1 MPILEYTSDSNLPRI
16 SNHGAEDFSTPDI
29 LLHSIAVG
37 NPGIFTAHNYSRP
50 LENIRL
56 RIAFIYNGIDLWNQ
70 NSNSRFQQNSYFPAL
85 DGSEKTPI
93 SYALGM
99 TQCSMMAERLFNAAV
114 TVHLDAV
121 YNLLTG
127 TGIPRGCARPD
138 LLAYTTTPRS
148 PHDPC
153 KLIMEAK
160 GRSRG
165 YSSTDITE
173 ASRQFSSIPPTIAKI
188 AGNAQEVISI
198 SHFAYTKLF
207 WRNHLTAPH
216 VSRSNPGGPGGPGNP
231 GGPRNPSNPGDP
243 GGPGGPGG
251 SSGPGNP
258 GSPRNPSNPSDP
270 GGPGGP
276 GGSSGPGNP
285 GSPGS
290 SSGHDNP
297 GGPHNNLPPS
307 SRLDRTRDRNIYQD
321 DPEFGGLLLIAQ
333 LLPFSH
339 TISNSSLQQ
348 QHPLS
353 NTPYITGTTIPGTD
367 YYVGLPAEL
376 NALLK
381 TIDSPLERLKAR
393 EKLTT
398 RAWSILQNTHIGEAK
413 SIIEARG
420 YDATATRSGLIFAR
434 ASS

>member
-1 MPILEYTSDSNLPRI
+1 MPILEYTSDNNLPHI
-16 SNHGAEDFSTPDI
+16 SNHGAEYFSTPDI
-29 LLHSIAVG
+29 LRHSIAVG

-56 RIAFIYNGIDLWNQ
+56 RIAFIHNGIGLRNQ
-70 NSNSRFQQNSYFPAL
+70 NSNSRFRQNSYFPAL

-93 SYALGM
+93 SYTLGM
-99 TQCSMMAERLFNAAV
+99 TQCSMMAERLFNATV

-160 GRSRG
+160 GRSGG
-165 YSSTDITE
+165 YSSKDITE
-173 ASRQFSSIPPTIAKI
+173 ASRQFSSIPQTIAKI
-188 AGNAQEVISI
+188 AGNAQEVISV
-198 SHFAYTKLF
+198 SHFASTKLF

-216 VSRSNPGGPGGPGNP
+216 LSPSNPGGPGSPGGPGGSRDPGNPGNP
-231 GGPRNPSNPGDP
+231 GGPGGSRGPGNLS
-243 GGPGGPGG
+243 GPGGPVG
-251 SSGPGNP
+251 
-258 GSPRNPSNPSDP
+258 
-270 GGPGGP
+270 
-276 GGSSGPGNP
+276 
-285 GSPGS
+285 

-297 GGPHNNLPPS
+297 GGPRNNLPSS
-307 SRLDRTRDRNIYQD
+307 SRLDKTSDRNIYQD

-339 TISNSSLQQ
+339 TISNSSPER

-353 NTPYITGTTIPGTD
+353 NTPHITGFIIPGTD

-381 TIDSPLERLKAR
+381 TIDSPLEHLKAR
-393 EKLTT
+393 ENLTT

-420 YDATATRSGLIFAR
+420 YDATATRSGLIFAQ

>member
-1 MPILEYTSDSNLPRI
+1 MPILEYTSDSNLPHI
-16 SNHGAEDFSTPDI
+16 SNHGAEGFSIPDV

-37 NPGIFTAHNYSRP
+37 NPGIFTAHNYLRP
-50 LENIRL
+50 PENIRL
-56 RIAFIYNGIDLWNQ
+56 RIASIDNGINLRNQ
-70 NSNSRFQQNSYFPAL
+70 NSNSQFRQNSYFPAL
-85 DGSEKTPI
+85 DSSEKTPI

-121 YNLLTG
+121 YNLMTG
-127 TGIPRGCARPD
+127 TGIPRNCARPD

-160 GRSRG
+160 GRSRA
-165 YSSTDITE
+165 YSSKDIAE
-173 ASRQFSSIPPTIAKI
+173 ASSQFSSIPQTIAKI

-198 SHFAYTKLF
+198 SHFARTKLF

-216 VSRSNPGGPGGPGNP
+216 LGPSNPGGPGGPGNP
-231 GGPRNPSNPGDP
+231 GGSSGPSN
-243 GGPGGPGG
+243 
-251 SSGPGNP
+251 PGNP
-258 GSPRNPSNPSDP
+258 GS
-270 GGPGGP
+270 
-276 GGSSGPGNP
+276 SSGP
-285 GSPGS
+285 
-290 SSGHDNP
+290 DNP
-297 GGPHNNLPPS
+297 GGPRNNLPPS

-339 TISNSSLQQ
+339 TISKSSLEQ

-353 NTPYITGTTIPGTD
+353 NTSYITGTTIPGTD
-367 YYVGLPAEL
+367 YYVGIPAEL

-381 TIDSPLERLKAR
+381 TIDSPLEHLEAR

>member
-1 MPILEYTSDSNLPRI
+1 MPIVEYTSDRNLPHI
-16 SNHGAEDFSTPDI
+16 NSHGAEDFSPLDV

-37 NPGIFTAHNYSRP
+37 NPSIFAAHNYSRP
-50 LENIRL
+50 FENILL
-56 RIAFIYNGIDLWNQ
+56 RIAYIYNGIDLRNQ
-70 NSNSRFQQNSYFPAL
+70 NSNSWFRQNSYFPAL

-93 SYALGM
+93 SYTLGM

-121 YNLLTG
+121 HNLLTG

-160 GRSRG
+160 GRSRA
-165 YSSTDITE
+165 YSSKDIAE
-173 ASRQFSSIPPTIAKI
+173 ASSQFSSIPQTIAKI

-216 VSRSNPGGPGGPGNP
+216 VSRSNPGGPNGPSNPGGPGGPGNP
-231 GGPRNPSNPGDP
+231 RNPGGPNGPSNPGGP
-243 GGPGGPGG
+243 GGPGNPRNPGGPGG
-251 SSGPGNP
+251 SSGPGKP
-258 GSPRNPSNPSDP
+258 GGPSSPSDP
-270 GGPGGP
+270 R
-276 GGSSGPGNP
+276 
-285 GSPGS
+285 
-290 SSGHDNP
+290 
-297 GGPHNNLPPS
+297 NNLPSS
-307 SRLDRTRDRNIYQD
+307 SRLDRTSDRNIYQD

-339 TISNSSLQQ
+339 TISNSSPER
-348 QHPLS
+348 QHSLS
-353 NTPYITGTTIPGTD
+353 NTPYITGSIIPGTD

-381 TIDSPLERLKAR
+381 TIDSPLEHLKAR

-398 RAWSILQNTHIGEAK
+398 RAWSILQNTHIGEVK

-420 YDATATRSGLIFAR
+420 YDATATRSGLIFAQ

>member
-231 GGPRNPSNPGDP
+231 GGPRNPSNP
-243 GGPGGPGG
+243 
-251 SSGPGNP
+251 
-258 GSPRNPSNPSDP
+258 SDP

>member
-1 MPILEYTSDSNLPRI
+1 MPILEYTSDSNLPHI
-16 SNHGAEDFSTPDI
+16 SNHGAEGFSTSDVR
-29 LLHSIAVG
+29 LHSIAVG
-37 NPGIFTAHNYSRP
+37 NPGIFTAHNYLRP
-50 LENIRL
+50 PENIRL
-56 RIAFIYNGIDLWNQ
+56 RIAFIDNGINLRNQ
-70 NSNSRFQQNSYFPAL
+70 NSNSQFRQNSYFPAL
-85 DGSEKTPI
+85 DSSEKTPI

-121 YNLLTG
+121 YNLITG
-127 TGIPRGCARPD
+127 TGIPRNCARPD

-160 GRSRG
+160 GRSRA
-165 YSSTDITE
+165 YSSKDIAE
-173 ASRQFSSIPPTIAKI
+173 ASSQFSSIPQTIAKI

-198 SHFAYTKLF
+198 SHFARTKLF

-216 VSRSNPGGPGGPGNP
+216 LGPSNPGGPGGPGNP
-231 GGPRNPSNPGDP
+231 GGSSGPSNPGNP
-243 GGPGGPGG
+243 GSPGDPGGPGG
-251 SSGPGNP
+251 SSGP
-258 GSPRNPSNPSDP
+258 
-270 GGPGGP
+270 
-276 GGSSGPGNP
+276 
-285 GSPGS
+285 
-290 SSGHDNP
+290 DNP
-297 GGPHNNLPPS
+297 GGPRNNLPPS

-339 TISNSSLQQ
+339 TISKSSLEQ

-353 NTPYITGTTIPGTD
+353 NSPYITGTTIPGTD

-381 TIDSPLERLKAR
+381 TIDSPLEHLKAR

-398 RAWSILQNTHIGEAK
+398 RAWSILQNTHIGEVK

>member
-1 MPILEYTSDSNLPRI
+1 MPILEYTSDSNLPHI
-16 SNHGAEDFSTPDI
+16 SNHGAEGFSIPDV

-37 NPGIFTAHNYSRP
+37 NPGIFTAHNYLRP
-50 LENIRL
+50 PENIRL
-56 RIAFIYNGIDLWNQ
+56 RIASIDNGINLRNQ
-70 NSNSRFQQNSYFPAL
+70 NSNSQFRQNSYFPAL
-85 DGSEKTPI
+85 DSSEKTPI

-121 YNLLTG
+121 YNLMTG
-127 TGIPRGCARPD
+127 TGIPRNCARPD
-138 LLAYTTTPRS
+138 LLAYTTPPRS
-148 PHDPC
+148 PHDPG

-160 GRSRG
+160 GRSRA
-165 YSSTDITE
+165 YSSKDIAE
-173 ASRQFSSIPPTIAKI
+173 ASSQFSSIPQTIAKI

-198 SHFAYTKLF
+198 SHFARTKLF

-216 VSRSNPGGPGGPGNP
+216 LGPSNPGGPG
-231 GGPRNPSNPGDP
+231 D
-243 GGPGGPGG
+243 PGGPGG
-251 SSGPGNP
+251 SSGP
-258 GSPRNPSNPSDP
+258 SN
-270 GGPGGP
+270 
-276 GGSSGPGNP
+276 PGNP
-285 GSPGS
+285 GS
-290 SSGHDNP
+290 SSGPDNP
-297 GGPHNNLPPS
+297 GGPRNNLPPS

-339 TISNSSLQQ
+339 TISKSSLEQ

-353 NTPYITGTTIPGTD
+353 NTSYITGTTIPGTD
-367 YYVGLPAEL
+367 YYVGIPAEL

-381 TIDSPLERLKAR
+381 TIDSPLEHLEAR

>member
-160 GRSRG
+160 GRSKG

-216 VSRSNPGGPGGPGNP
+216 VSRSNPGGPNGPSSPGGPGGPGNP
-231 GGPRNPSNPGDP
+231 GGPRNPSNPG
-243 GGPGGPGG
+243 
-251 SSGPGNP
+251 
-258 GSPRNPSNPSDP
+258 DP

>member
-1 MPILEYTSDSNLPRI
+1 MPIVEYTSDRNLPHI
-16 SNHGAEDFSTPDI
+16 NSHGAEDFSPLDV

-37 NPGIFTAHNYSRP
+37 NPSIFAAHNYSRP
-50 LENIRL
+50 FENILL
-56 RIAFIYNGIDLWNQ
+56 RTAYIYNGIDLRNQ
-70 NSNSRFQQNSYFPAL
+70 NSNSWFRQNSYFPAL

-93 SYALGM
+93 SYTLGM

-121 YNLLTG
+121 HNLLTG

-160 GRSRG
+160 GRSGG

-173 ASRQFSSIPPTIAKI
+173 ASRQFSSIPQTIAKI

-216 VSRSNPGGPGGPGNP
+216 VSHSNPGGPNGPSNPGGPGGPGNP
-231 GGPRNPSNPGDP
+231 RN
-243 GGPGGPGG
+243 PGGPGG
-251 SSGPGNP
+251 SSGPGKP
-258 GSPRNPSNPSDP
+258 GGPSSPSDP
-270 GGPGGP
+270 R
-276 GGSSGPGNP
+276 
-285 GSPGS
+285 
-290 SSGHDNP
+290 
-297 GGPHNNLPPS
+297 NNLPSS
-307 SRLDRTRDRNIYQD
+307 SRLDRTSDRNIYQD

-339 TISNSSLQQ
+339 TISNSSPER
-348 QHPLS
+348 QHSLS
-353 NTPYITGTTIPGTD
+353 NTPYITGSIIPGTD

-381 TIDSPLERLKAR
+381 TIDGPLEHLKAR

-398 RAWSILQNTHIGEAK
+398 RAWSILQNTHIGEVK

-420 YDATATRSGLIFAR
+420 YDATATRSGLIFAQ

>member
-153 KLIMEAK
+153 KLIMAAK

-231 GGPRNPSNPGDP
+231 GGPRNPSNPG
-243 GGPGGPGG
+243 
-251 SSGPGNP
+251 
-258 GSPRNPSNPSDP
+258 DP

>member
-1 MPILEYTSDSNLPRI
+1 MPILEYTSDSNLPHI
-16 SNHGAEDFSTPDI
+16 SNHGAEGFSIPDV

-37 NPGIFTAHNYSRP
+37 NPGIFTAHNYLRP
-50 LENIRL
+50 PENIRL
-56 RIAFIYNGIDLWNQ
+56 RIASIDNGINLRNQ
-70 NSNSRFQQNSYFPAL
+70 NSNSQFRQNSYFPAL
-85 DGSEKTPI
+85 DSSEKTPI

-121 YNLLTG
+121 YNLMTG
-127 TGIPRGCARPD
+127 TGIPRNCARPD

-160 GRSRG
+160 GRSRA
-165 YSSTDITE
+165 YSSKDIAE
-173 ASRQFSSIPPTIAKI
+173 ASSQFSSIPQTIAKI

-198 SHFAYTKLF
+198 SHFARTKLF

-216 VSRSNPGGPGGPGNP
+216 LGPSNPGSPGGPGNP
-231 GGPRNPSNPGDP
+231 GGSSGPSNPGNP
-243 GGPGGPGG
+243 GGPGDPGGPGG
-251 SSGPGNP
+251 SSGP
-258 GSPRNPSNPSDP
+258 SN
-270 GGPGGP
+270 
-276 GGSSGPGNP
+276 PGNP
-285 GSPGS
+285 GS
-290 SSGHDNP
+290 SSGPDNP
-297 GGPHNNLPPS
+297 GGPRNNLPPS

-339 TISNSSLQQ
+339 AISKSSLEQ

-353 NTPYITGTTIPGTD
+353 NTSYITGTTIPGTD
-367 YYVGLPAEL
+367 YYVGIPAEL

-381 TIDSPLERLKAR
+381 TIDSPLEHLEAR

>member
-1 MPILEYTSDSNLPRI
+1 MPIVEYTSDRNLPHI
-16 SNHGAEDFSTPDI
+16 NSHGAEDFSPLDV

-37 NPGIFTAHNYSRP
+37 NPSIFAAHNYSRP
-50 LENIRL
+50 FENILL
-56 RIAFIYNGIDLWNQ
+56 RIAYIYNGIDLRNQ
-70 NSNSRFQQNSYFPAL
+70 NSNSWFRQNSYFPAL

-93 SYALGM
+93 SYTLGM

-121 YNLLTG
+121 HNLLTG

-160 GRSRG
+160 GRSGG

-173 ASRQFSSIPPTIAKI
+173 ASRQFSSIPQTIAKI

-216 VSRSNPGGPGGPGNP
+216 VSRSNPGGPNGPSNPGGPGGPGNP
-231 GGPRNPSNPGDP
+231 RN
-243 GGPGGPGG
+243 PGGPGG
-251 SSGPGNP
+251 SSGPGKP
-258 GSPRNPSNPSDP
+258 GGPSSPSDP
-270 GGPGGP
+270 R
-276 GGSSGPGNP
+276 
-285 GSPGS
+285 
-290 SSGHDNP
+290 
-297 GGPHNNLPPS
+297 NNLPSS
-307 SRLDRTRDRNIYQD
+307 SRLDRTSDRNIYQD

-339 TISNSSLQQ
+339 TISNSSPER
-348 QHPLS
+348 QHSLS
-353 NTPYITGTTIPGTD
+353 NTPYITGSIIPGTD

-381 TIDSPLERLKAR
+381 TIDGPLEHLKAR

-398 RAWSILQNTHIGEAK
+398 RAWSILQNTHMGEAK

-420 YDATATRSGLIFAR
+420 YDATATRSGLIFAQ

>member
-1 MPILEYTSDSNLPRI
+1 
-16 SNHGAEDFSTPDI
+16 
-29 LLHSIAVG
+29 
-37 NPGIFTAHNYSRP
+37 
-50 LENIRL
+50 
-56 RIAFIYNGIDLWNQ
+56 
-70 NSNSRFQQNSYFPAL
+70 
-85 DGSEKTPI
+85 
-93 SYALGM
+93 M

-121 YNLLTG
+121 YNLMTG
-127 TGIPRGCARPD
+127 TGIPRNCARPD

-160 GRSRG
+160 GRSRA
-165 YSSTDITE
+165 YSSKDIAE
-173 ASRQFSSIPPTIAKI
+173 ASSQFSSIPQTIAKI

-198 SHFAYTKLF
+198 SHFARTKLF

-216 VSRSNPGGPGGPGNP
+216 LGPSNPGGPGGPGNP
-231 GGPRNPSNPGDP
+231 GGSSGPGNPGNP
-243 GGPGGPGG
+243 GGPGDPGGPGG
-251 SSGPGNP
+251 SSGP
-258 GSPRNPSNPSDP
+258 SN
-270 GGPGGP
+270 
-276 GGSSGPGNP
+276 
-285 GSPGS
+285 PGS
-290 SSGHDNP
+290 SSGPDNP
-297 GGPHNNLPPS
+297 GGPRNNLPPS

-339 TISNSSLQQ
+339 TISKSSLEQ

-381 TIDSPLERLKAR
+381 KIDSPLEHLKAR

>member
-1 MPILEYTSDSNLPRI
+1 MPILEYTSDSNLPHI
-16 SNHGAEDFSTPDI
+16 SNHGAEGFSIPDV

-37 NPGIFTAHNYSRP
+37 NPGIFTAHNYLRP
-50 LENIRL
+50 PENIRL
-56 RIAFIYNGIDLWNQ
+56 RIASIDNGINLRNQ
-70 NSNSRFQQNSYFPAL
+70 NSNSQFRQNSYFPAL
-85 DGSEKTPI
+85 DSSEKTPI

-121 YNLLTG
+121 YNLMTG
-127 TGIPRGCARPD
+127 TGIPRNCARPD

-160 GRSRG
+160 GRSRA
-165 YSSTDITE
+165 YSSKDIAE
-173 ASRQFSSIPPTIAKI
+173 ASSQFSSIPQTIAKI

-198 SHFAYTKLF
+198 SHFARTKLF

-216 VSRSNPGGPGGPGNP
+216 LGPSNPGGPGGPGNP
-231 GGPRNPSNPGDP
+231 GGSSGPSNPGN
-243 GGPGGPGG
+243 PGG
-251 SSGPGNP
+251 SSGP
-258 GSPRNPSNPSDP
+258 
-270 GGPGGP
+270 
-276 GGSSGPGNP
+276 
-285 GSPGS
+285 
-290 SSGHDNP
+290 DNP
-297 GGPHNNLPPS
+297 GGPRNNLPPS

-339 TISNSSLQQ
+339 TISKSSLEQ

-353 NTPYITGTTIPGTD
+353 NTSYITGTTIPGTD
-367 YYVGLPAEL
+367 YYVGIPAEL

-381 TIDSPLERLKAR
+381 TIDSPLEHLEAR